1 MDHAELLLPGLLI
14 AIAALSAI
22 AHAIDV
28 PYPILLV
35 LGGLALG
42 FVPGIPQVEL
52 DPELVLVIFLP
63 PLLYS
68 AAFFSSLRDLRRDL
82 RTISTLAI
90 GLVLATM
97 VTVAVVAHTLIDGM
111 PWAVAFVLGAIV
123 SPTDP
128 LAASAIARRLNAPRR
143 MVTITEGESLVNDG
157 TALVAYKV
165 ALGAVAGS
173 FSLFHAGWDFVLSA
187 AGGVAI
193 GIAVGYV
200 VAAIRRR
207 LDDPQ
212 VEITISLFT
221 GYAAYVPANELGL
234 SGVLAAVAC
243 GIFMGWRAPQ
253 LTTPTTR
260 MQSYSIWEILVFLVN
275 ATLFVLVGLQL
286 NTIVDSL
293 RGGYSAATLIG
304 WGAAISAVVIATR
317 AVWLQV
323 ITFLIRTLDRRP
335 SQLARRGT
343 WRVRVAN
350 SWAGMRGSVSL
361 AAALALPFFVEGTTT
376 PFPQRDLIIFLTFA
390 VIFVTLVLQG
400 LTLPLLIRWLGIED
414 DGMERREE
422 LHARRRAAGAALEEI
437 DALEREDWTRDQ
449 TVERM
454 RGLYEYRGRRFAA
467 QAGDGDSDP
476 DGIEDR
482 SAAYQRMVHSVIGA
496 QRDELVRLRN
506 VGEISDEVRRRVE
519 RELDLEETRL
529 EL

>member
-1 MDHAELLLPGLLI
+1 MDHAELLIPGLLI

-22 AHAIDV
+22 ANAIDV

-173 FSLFHAGWDFVLSA
+173 FSLLDAGWDFVLSA

-293 RGGYSAATLIG
+293 RGGYSAATLIA

-350 SWAGMRGSVSL
+350 S
-361 AAALALPFFVEGTTT
+361 
-376 PFPQRDLIIFLTFA
+376 
-390 VIFVTLVLQG
+390 
-400 LTLPLLIRWLGIED
+400 
-414 DGMERREE
+414 
-422 LHARRRAAGAALEEI
+422 
-437 DALEREDWTRDQ
+437 
-449 TVERM
+449 
-454 RGLYEYRGRRFAA
+454 
-467 QAGDGDSDP
+467 
-476 DGIEDR
+476 
-482 SAAYQRMVHSVIGA
+482 
-496 QRDELVRLRN
+496 
-506 VGEISDEVRRRVE
+506 
-519 RELDLEETRL
+519 
-529 EL
+529 